1 MSITRLF
8 AGVAFAS
15 AFMSLAPV
23 AMSQGM
29 PALHVVTDPAG
40 APAGEYALDTHH
52 ASVTLK
58 LAHMGLSHYTMHF
71 TKMQGGYTY
80 NPAHPDATKVS
91 LTIDPNSIQTDDP
104 DFNTEIA
111 EKFLETA
118 KYPTLTFVSTGITRT
133 GDHGKMTG
141 DLTFHGVTKPVT
153 LNVDYRGFVAM
164 MGQQHMG
171 FSAETTIKRT
181 DFGAGA
187 YVPVVGDDVT
197 VLVEVEFVKK

>member
-1 MSITRLF
+1 MSLTRLF
-8 AGVAFAS
+8 AGAALAAAFVSTASMAS
-15 AFMSLAPV
+15 A
-23 AMSQGM
+23 QGM

-58 LAHMGLSHYTMHF
+58 LAHMGLSHYTMRF
-71 TKMQGGYTY
+71 GKLEGGYSY
-80 NPAHPDATKVS
+80 DPAHPDATKVAFA
-91 LTIDPNSIQTDDP
+91 IDPNSIQTDDP
-104 DFNTEIA
+104 NFNKEIA
-111 EKFLETA
+111 EKFLETG
-118 KYPTLTFVSTGITRT
+118 KYPTITFASTGITRT
-133 GDHGKMTG
+133 GDHGKVTG
-141 DLTFHGVTKPVT
+141 NLTFHGVTKPVT

-197 VLVEVEFVKK
+197 VLVELEFVKK

>member
-1 MSITRLF
+1 MSLTRLF
-8 AGVAFAS
+8 AGAALAAVFVSAAPMAS
-15 AFMSLAPV
+15 A
-23 AMSQGM
+23 QGM
-29 PALHVVTDPAG
+29 PPLKVITDPAQ
-40 APAGEYALDTHH
+40 APAGEYVLDPHH

-71 TKMQGGYTY
+71 TKKEGGYIY

-91 LTIDPNSIQTDDP
+91 LTIDPNSIQTDDQA
-104 DFNTEIA
+104 FNTEIA
-111 EKFLETA
+111 EKFLETG
-118 KYPTLTFVSTGITRT
+118 KYPTITFVSTGITRT

-171 FSAETTIKRT
+171 FSAETTIKRSE
-181 DFGAGA
+181 FGAGA

-197 VLVEVEFVKK
+197 VLIEVEFVKK

>member
-1 MSITRLF
+1 MSLTRFF
-8 AGVAFAS
+8 AGAAVAAAVVSIAPAVS
-15 AFMSLAPV
+15 A
-23 AMSQGM
+23 QGM
-29 PALHVVTDPAG
+29 PALHVITDPAQ
-40 APAGEYALDTHH
+40 APAGDYALDTHH

-71 TKMQGGYTY
+71 TKLTGGYTY

-91 LTIDPNSIQTDDP
+91 LSIDPNSIQTDDP
-104 DFNTEIA
+104 AFNTEIA

-133 GDHGKMTG
+133 GNHGKMTG

-187 YVPVVGDDVT
+187 YVPIVGDDVT